1 MLQNFE
7 MEYTLDFSK
16 ITQYDNLEFVAKQV
30 VEGFITGIHKSPM
43 HGFSVEFAEHRQYN
57 VGEPTKHIDWKLYA
71 KTDKLF
77 VKCYEEETNLRC
89 HLVIDNS
96 SSMYFPIQN
105 QYSLASPNKIFF
117 SIYAAAA
124 LMQIFKNQRDAIGL
138 SVFSDELEL
147 HTQARG
153 GESHQKMIYRELEK
167 ILQPI
172 SNEVRKKSMVTD
184 TLHRIA
190 EQIHRRSL
198 VVIFSDMLESQSN
211 TEELLLALQHL
222 RHNKHEVILFHTYHK
237 QLEYDFGFE
246 NRLYKFIDMESG
258 NEIKIH
264 SNQIRDYYQAA
275 IGDYFKELTLKCGQY
290 QIDVFPA
297 DITKGF
303 DQILLPYILKRQETT

>member
-1 MLQNFE
+1 MD
-7 MEYTLDFSK
+7 YTIDFSK

-57 VGEPTKHIDWKLYA
+57 NGEPTKHIDWKLYA

-77 VKCYEEETNLRC
+77 VKCFEEETNLRC

-96 SSMYFPIQN
+96 SSMYFPLQN
-105 QYSLASPNKIFF
+105 SYTLAAPNKIFF

-124 LMQIFKNQRDAIGL
+124 LMQMLKNQRDAVGL
-138 SVFSDELEL
+138 SVFSDKLEL
-147 HTQARG
+147 HTSARG
-153 GESHQKMIYRELEK
+153 GEMHQKMIYRELEK
-167 ILQPI
+167 LLRPI
-172 SNEVRKKSMVTD
+172 SAEVQRKSMVTD

-190 EQIHRRSL
+190 EQIHRRSM
-198 VVIFSDMLESQSN
+198 VIIFSDMLESNRN

-237 QLEYDFGFE
+237 KLEFDFALE
-246 NRLYKFIDMESG
+246 NRLYRFVDMESG
-258 NEIKIH
+258 EELKIH
-264 SNQIRDYYQAA
+264 SNQIRDYYKAA
-275 IGDYFKELTLKCGQY
+275 IGDYFQELKIKCGQY
-290 QIDVFPA
+290 QIDLIPA

-303 DQILLPYILKRQETT
+303 DQILLPYVLKRQKAN

>member
-1 MLQNFE
+1 
-7 MEYTLDFSK
+7 MEYTLDLSK

-57 VGEPTKHIDWKLYA
+57 TGEPTKHIDWKLYA

-77 VKCYEEETNLRC
+77 VKTYEEETNLRC
-89 HLVIDNS
+89 HLIIDNS
-96 SSMYFPIQN
+96 SSMYFPLQD
-105 QYSLASPNKIFF
+105 QYTLASPNKIFF

-124 LMQIFKNQRDAIGL
+124 LIQIFKNQRDAVGL
-138 SVFSDELEL
+138 SIFSDELEL

-172 SNEVRKKSMVTD
+172 SNEVRKNSMVTA

-198 VVIFSDMLESQSN
+198 VIIFSDMFESQSD

-222 RHNKHEVILFHTYHK
+222 KHNKHEVILFHTYHK
-237 QLEYDFGFE
+237 KLEYDFGFE
-246 NRLYKFIDMESG
+246 NRLYKFVDMESG
-258 NEIKIH
+258 SEIKLH
-264 SNQIRDYYQAA
+264 SNQIRDYYKTT
-275 IGDYFKELTLKCGQY
+275 IGEYFKELTLKCGQY
-290 QIDVFPA
+290 QIDVIPA

-303 DQILLPYILKRQETT
+303 DQILLPYVLKRQKTM